1 MLGDA
6 YVINAVVHPFDF
18 SAGNIR
24 PDDVAQSFVHGL
36 WVKHQALGGK
46 PEYALRKEEFYSN
59 FPADPL
65 YGILFEESQN
75 DMAILHALPDL
86 GLFTDA
92 LCHIEPLV
100 ELRAKYP
107 EKFLLYGTVQPY
119 DLQAAFKSLERQ
131 VKEYNIDGVKLYPAS
146 YYAGKTIG
154 WRMDDEDIAL
164 PLFRHIEKLG
174 VRNVAV
180 HKTVPLGR
188 TRVEPFKVED
198 VEGAALAF
206 PDMNFHVV
214 HAGVAFLEDTA
225 MLLARFPN
233 VYANLEVT
241 FNYVVCYPRVFAESV
256 GRMLRDAPDRVC
268 FGDGCTLVHPRPA
281 LEAFETFEMPED
293 MVQGLGF
300 PKMTDQLRRGVL
312 GENIARAH
320 GLDITKLAAKARKE
334 PARNLL
340 PPWHAIRNGKGAH

>member
-6 YVINAVVHPFDF
+6 FVINAVVHPFDF

-24 PDDVAQSFVHGL
+24 PDDTAQSFVHGL
-36 WVKHQALGGK
+36 WNKHQILSGG
-46 PEYALRKEEFYSN
+46 EYALRREEFYSN
-59 FPADPL
+59 FPAAPL
-65 YGILFEESQN
+65 FGILFEESQV

-100 ELRAKYP
+100 ELRDKHP
-107 EKFLLYGTVQPY
+107 GKFLLYGTVQPY
-119 DLQAAFKSLERQ
+119 DLQAAIESLDRQ
-131 VKEYNIDGVKLYPAS
+131 VKEYHIDGVKLYPAS

-154 WRMDDEDIAL
+154 WRMDDPDIAL

-174 VRNVAV
+174 IRNIAV

-188 TRVEPFKVED
+188 TRIDPFKVED

-206 PDMNFHVV
+206 PNMNFHVV

-225 MLLARFPN
+225 MLLGRFPN

-241 FNYVVCYPRVFAESV
+241 FNYAVCYPRVFAESV
-256 GRMLRDAPDRVC
+256 GRLLRDAPDRVC
-268 FGDGCTLVHPRPA
+268 FGDGCNLVHPRPA
-281 LEAFETFEMPED
+281 LEAFATFEMPED
-293 MVQGLGF
+293 LVRGAGF
-300 PKMTDQLRRGVL
+300 PKITDKLRTGVL
-312 GENIARAH
+312 GANIARAH
-320 GLDITKLAAKARKE
+320 GLDFAELTKKAAAAPARK
-334 PARNLL
+334 LL
-340 PPWHAIRNGKGAH
+340 PPWHTLRHPTEARA

>member
-1 MLGDA
+1 MLAGA

-24 PDDVAQSFVHGL
+24 PDDIAQSFVDGL
-36 WVKHQALGGK
+36 WIKHQILSGGS
-46 PEYALRKEEFYSN
+46 EYSLRRDEFYSN

-100 ELRAKYP
+100 ELRAKHP
-107 EKFLLYGTVQPY
+107 GRFLLYGTCQPY
-119 DLQAAFKSLERQ
+119 DLQAAFKSLEQQ
-131 VKEYNIDGVKLYPAS
+131 VKEYKIDGVKLYPAS

-154 WRMDDEDIAL
+154 WRMDDADIAL

-174 VRNVAV
+174 IRNVAV

-206 PDMNFHVV
+206 PEMNFHVV

-268 FGDGCTLVHPRPA
+268 FGDGCNLVHPRPA
-281 LEAFETFEMPED
+281 LDAFAKFEMPDD
-293 MVQGLGF
+293 MVTGFGF
-300 PKMTDQLRRGVL
+300 PRMTDELRHGVL
-312 GENIARAH
+312 GANIARAH
-320 GLDITKLAAKARKE
+320 GLDIAALTKKAAAA
-334 PARNLL
+334 PPRNLL
-340 PPWHAIRNGKGAH
+340 PPWHAIRNSQRAH